1 MKGGVGAAR
10 ERVSEREDFILVY
23 IRERERSSYYFTSV
37 VLSLV

>member
-23 IRERERSSYYFTSV
+23 IRERERGV
-37 VLSLV
+37 HIILHL